1 MKTLILSLIELRTK
15 FLYMIKYILRK
26 KTRCLFTGEKSRDNC
41 QGKLSTSCDQLN
53 IDFITC
59 HTDPK
64 HASSLNNYVVS
75 PTRDVD
81 MQGLEIDLLYF
92 RHERGP

>member
-1 MKTLILSLIELRTK
+1 MRTLILSLIELRTK
-15 FLYMIKYILRK
+15 FMHMKKNILRK
-26 KTRCLFTGEKSRDNC
+26 KKTRGPFTGEKSRDNC

-64 HASSLNNYVVS
+64 HA
-75 PTRDVD
+75 
-81 MQGLEIDLLYF
+81 G
-92 RHERGP
+92 

>member
-64 HASSLNNYVVS
+64 QQLCRFSYTRCRHARIGDESSVL
-75 PTRDVD
+75 
-81 MQGLEIDLLYF
+81 
-92 RHERGP
+92 